1 MLLVESGLSALSYSV
16 LARLL
21 NELRP
26 FMTMQFRRII
36 RASAFAA
43 PLSIMLAA
51 LLAGCASKNPLM
63 EEPVASTRAAPPASA
78 PAAPRQAEAK
88 PAEATADAR
97 GVTTTAPTGL
107 RKFLGIFSPYRID
120 VQQGNFVSREMVA
133 QLREG
138 MAQKDGVTRD
148 QVRFVLG
155 TPLLTD
161 IFHADRWDY
170 LFRLQKGNGE
180 VISSRVAVFFQ
191 NNRLVRID
199 GDQLPTEEEY
209 LALIAGAAPGAKAAE
224 TGK

>member
-1 MLLVESGLSALSYSV
+1 
-16 LARLL
+16 
-21 NELRP
+21 
-26 FMTMQFRRII
+26 MTMQFRRIF

-43 PLSIMLAA
+43 PLCIALAA
-51 LLAGCASKNPLM
+51 FLAGCASKNPLM
-63 EEPVASTRAAPPASA
+63 EEPVASTRATPPASA
-78 PAAPRQAEAK
+78 PAATQQAEAK
-88 PAEATADAR
+88 PARTKPAGATADAQ

-170 LFRLQKGNGE
+170 LFRLRKGNGE

>member
-1 MLLVESGLSALSYSV
+1 
-16 LARLL
+16 
-21 NELRP
+21 
-26 FMTMQFRRII
+26 MQFRRIL
-36 RASAFAA
+36 RTPAFAA
-43 PLSIMLAA
+43 PLCIVFAA
-51 LLAGCASKNPLM
+51 FLAGCASKNPLM
-63 EEPVASTRAAPPASA
+63 DDEPVASTRAAPPASA
-78 PAAPRQAEAK
+78 PAAPQQAAAVTVHAPSDDRASAPAAPQQAAAK
-88 PAEATADAR
+88 PKEATAAAE

-138 MAQKDGVTRD
+138 MTQKDGVTRD

-170 LFRLQKGNGE
+170 LFRLKKGNGE

-224 TGK
+224 TSK

>member
-1 MLLVESGLSALSYSV
+1 
-16 LARLL
+16 
-21 NELRP
+21 
-26 FMTMQFRRII
+26 MTMQFRRILHVP
-36 RASAFAA
+36 AFAA
-43 PLSIMLAA
+43 PLCIALAA
-51 LLAGCASKNPLM
+51 FLAGCASKNPLM

-78 PAAPRQAEAK
+78 PAPAATQQAEAK
-88 PAEATADAR
+88 PAAATADTR

-120 VQQGNFVSREMVA
+120 IQQGNFVSREMVA

-170 LFRLQKGNGE
+170 LFRLRKGNGE

-224 TGK
+224 TSK

>member
-1 MLLVESGLSALSYSV
+1 
-16 LARLL
+16 
-21 NELRP
+21 
-26 FMTMQFRRII
+26 MQFRRVFH
-36 RASAFAA
+36 ASAFAA
-43 PLSIMLAA
+43 PLCIA
-51 LLAGCASKNPLM
+51 LTAFLAGCASKNPLM

-78 PAAPRQAEAK
+78 PATTQQAEAK
-88 PAEATADAR
+88 PAEATADAQAQ

-148 QVRFVLG
+148 QVKFVLG

-170 LFRLQKGNGE
+170 LFRLKKGNGE

-224 TGK
+224 PSK

>member
-1 MLLVESGLSALSYSV
+1 
-16 LARLL
+16 
-21 NELRP
+21 
-26 FMTMQFRRII
+26 MQFRRIF

-43 PLSIMLAA
+43 PLCIALAA
-51 LLAGCASKNPLM
+51 FLAGCASKNPLM

-78 PAAPRQAEAK
+78 PAATQQAEAK
-88 PAEATADAR
+88 PARTKPAGATADAQ

-170 LFRLQKGNGE
+170 LFRLRKGNGE